1 MYGKIHSVRYIG
13 GIKFASNIFCKFL
26 TNFDSLLLLGSA
38 IRWSPGLVNF
48 VTALAYHFCLA
59 MPAAFMQPCPVED
72 KSTNS
77 TNSALSPIVLVQLVM
92 VSAIKILH

>member
-1 MYGKIHSVRYIG
+1 MSLSALLSPSHMYGKIHSVRYIG

-48 VTALAYHFCLA
+48 VTALAYHFCIALPAGFTQPLDYLLA
-59 MPAAFMQPCPVED
+59 EPF
-72 KSTNS
+72 
-77 TNSALSPIVLVQLVM
+77 
-92 VSAIKILH
+92 